1 MEQQSTP
8 RTEPVLNS
16 ESFAMEVER
25 RIFNGEDDSYISA
38 TADLIEDMD
47 CEPEEVLHLLSKTL
61 IAKIE
66 AEAHR
71 KGYMKEKID
80 TVDLSA
86 LFAAD

>member
-1 MEQQSTP
+1 MTEQTP
-8 RTEPVLNS
+8 NKEAVLNS

-25 RIFNGEDDSYISA
+25 RILHGEDDSYISA

-71 KGYMKEKID
+71 KGYMKEKINS
-80 TVDLSA
+80 VDLTA
-86 LFAAD
+86 LFAN